1 MPLLDLA
8 AIEQSLRQVQANFD
22 TINAQLELQRE
33 AMTDVLVD
41 NLVSAYGYLNT
52 LVDHSEELFV
62 SQELKNILELN
73 HLVLC
78 GEDIEM
84 RREYRTHIQATHDKF
99 YKHIGWVKTWYKN
112 HSKDPV
118 YKRAAGVYVAILCQP
133 QLFIEGN
140 HRTGAL
146 IASLEL
152 LRAGKPP
159 FVLTTDN
166 AIGYFNPSAVIKF
179 SDRRK
184 VWHSMFKIPGIKKQ
198 FGKFLEARADTH
210 YLLEETSE
218 ADLPAKPISLSQG
231 I

>member
-1 MPLLDLA
+1 M
-8 AIEQSLRQVQANFD
+8 AIEQSLRQVQANFHA
-22 TINAQLELQRE
+22 INAQLELQRE
-33 AMTDVLVD
+33 AMTERLVN
-41 NLVSAYGYLNT
+41 NLLSAYAYLDT

-62 SQELKNILELN
+62 SQELKNLLELN

-78 GEDIEM
+78 GTEVEM
-84 RREYRTHIQATHDKF
+84 RREFRTHIQATHDKF
-99 YKHIGWVKTWYKN
+99 YKHIGWIKNWYKQ
-112 HSKDPV
+112 HRKDPV
-118 YKRAAGVYVAILCQP
+118 YKRAAGVYVGILCQP

-152 LRAGKPP
+152 LRAGNPP

-184 VWHSMFKIPGIKKQ
+184 VWHSMFKMPGIKKQ
-198 FGKFLEARADTH
+198 FGKFLEARANMD
-210 YLLEETSE
+210 YLLQKQSHTE
-218 ADLPAKPISLSQG
+218 LPAESVTLSQK